1 MTALMERLT
10 AAGVNIRATGSSL
23 SGISKDI
30 AGASEESINAL
41 ASGINTQN
49 FYMSYMP
56 NIDRNVAAILVAIQG
71 GTTPNTVAAPQ
82 TTSVQFGDETF
93 RGQMSRID
101 ENVAGIYQMIRSV
114 ITPKSANINTHC
126 VGTKS

>member
-1 MTALMERLT
+1 M
-10 AAGVNIRATGSSL
+10 NIRATGSSL